1 MAFFTKIEQ
10 IILKFVWNHR
20 KLWTAKAIFRKK
32 NKSGGIML
40 PDFKLYYKP
49 VMFKGVHQGKEYI
62 KAVYCCPAYLTY
74 MENESESRSVM
85 SDSL

>member
-1 MAFFTKIEQ
+1 
-10 IILKFVWNHR
+10 
-20 KLWTAKAIFRKK
+20 
-32 NKSGGIML
+32 ML